1 MKVPPESLQIGV
13 WALYIIFL
21 LTGVYSFVGEWCR
34 IKASGRLPAGT
45 LKPWC
50 AGTGEVFIF
59 LGVWL
64 LSFLVLPQIG
74 FRIAG
79 LVYPEVD
86 LLANPVYAVG
96 FYQPLVLALVL
107 GAVLPARS
115 RLRLAADRNA
125 AGAPALLS
133 RLSLRTGGNVWSF
146 FGILLVCVCVAG
158 LISQCVPLIFP
169 SLKALWAQNQILVD
183 NLRDLEYPSVLFF
196 TVPSIV
202 VFTPIVE
209 EIFFRAGVYR
219 LLKSKMPAIPAALLT
234 GFCFAILHDSFSG
247 ILPLAVLSCVLC
259 YAYERTGRLAV
270 PVILHGL
277 FNLNTLL
284 MIFAGTE
291 L

>member
-1 MKVPPESLQIGV
+1 MKLPPEILQIGV
-13 WALYIIFL
+13 WALYLIFL
-21 LTGVYSFVGEWCR
+21 LIGVYGLVGEWRR
-34 IKASGRLPAGT
+34 IKAAGRLSAGT
-45 LKPWC
+45 LKPWT
-50 AGTGEVFIF
+50 AGGGELFIF

-74 FRIAG
+74 FKIAG
-79 LVYPEVD
+79 LVYPEVN
-86 LLANPVYAVG
+86 LAANPVYAVG
-96 FYQPLVLALVL
+96 FYQPLVLTLVL
-107 GAVLPARS
+107 GIVLPKCS
-115 RLRLAADRNA
+115 RLTLAAGWNA
-125 AGAPALLS
+125 AESPPLLS
-133 RLSLRTGGNVWSF
+133 RLSLRTGGNVWGF
-146 FGILLVCVCVAG
+146 FGILLICVCVAG
-158 LISQCVPLIFP
+158 LISQCVPLLFP

-259 YAYERTGRLAV
+259 YAYERTGKLAV

>member
-1 MKVPPESLQIGV
+1 MKVPPESFQVGI
-13 WALYIIFL
+13 WALYFIFL
-21 LTGVYSFVGEWCR
+21 LVGVYGLVAEWR
-34 IKASGRLPAGT
+34 RVKSTGGLPAGT
-45 LKPWC
+45 LKPWT
-50 AGTGEVFIF
+50 ADVGEVFTF

-74 FRIAG
+74 FKIAG
-79 LVYPEVD
+79 LAYPEVN
-86 LLANPVYAVG
+86 LAANPVYAVG

-107 GAVLPARS
+107 GAVLPKRS
-115 RLRLAADRNA
+115 KLRLAAGWNA
-125 AGAPALLS
+125 AESPALLS
-133 RLSLRTGGNVWSF
+133 RLSLRTNGNVWTF

-158 LISQCVPLIFP
+158 LISQCVPLLVP
-169 SLKALWAQNQILVD
+169 SLKELWAKNQILVD

-202 VFTPIVE
+202 VLTPIVE

-234 GFCFAILHDSFSG
+234 GFCFAILHDSLSG

-259 YAYERTGRLAV
+259 YAYERTGKLAV